1 MQLQSYLPA
10 LVFLGLGLLIG
21 LAFVFASRLLAPRRA
36 MRAKVE
42 PYECGLPSDFRHG
55 FRFGISFYL
64 VAILFLIFD
73 LEVLLLFPTAVVLRD
88 LGMHALVAIGV
99 FIGLLGVAFLYEFKR
114 GALSWR
120 E

>member
-1 MQLQSYLPA
+1 
-10 LVFLGLGLLIG
+10 
-21 LAFVFASRLLAPRRA
+21 

-73 LEVLLLFPTAVVLRD
+73 LEVILLLPAAVVLRD
-88 LGMHALVAIGV
+88 LGVHALVAIGV
-99 FIGLLGVAFLYEFKR
+99 FIGLLGIAFLYEFKR